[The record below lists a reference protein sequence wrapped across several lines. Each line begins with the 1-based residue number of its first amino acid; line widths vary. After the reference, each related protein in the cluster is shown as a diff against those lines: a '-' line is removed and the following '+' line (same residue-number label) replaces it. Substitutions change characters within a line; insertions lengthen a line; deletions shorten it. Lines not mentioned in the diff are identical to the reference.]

1 MQHKLFPMFLLALCF
16 ALQGVADAQFK
27 TVQQSDRID
36 VMRDGKLV
44 TSYLFRS
51 GTKPV
56 LWPIHGPDG
65 HKMTRSY
72 PMDATIPNEA
82 HDHPHHRGL
91 WMTFGEVDGGDWWAE
106 GKDKGIVAHGKVL
119 SCDSEGSQVSWVAEH
134 QWQKP
139 SAGSPVIHETCRYS
153 VSGDADRTMIDC
165 EYLWKGA
172 DPTASIHFGDT
183 KEGMF
188 AIRVPE
194 TMRGDKP
201 LGEILNSVGDKQ
213 GDAWGKSAR
222 WVDYSGPVRTGGAI
236 RSGIAS

>member
-1 MQHKLFPMFLLALCF
+1 MQHKLFPMFLLALCL

-106 GKDKGIVAHGKVL
+106 GKDKGIVAV
-119 SCDSEGSQVSWVAEH
+119 
-134 QWQKP
+134 
-139 SAGSPVIHETCRYS
+139 
-153 VSGDADRTMIDC
+153 
-165 EYLWKGA
+165 
-172 DPTASIHFGDT
+172 
-183 KEGMF
+183 GMR
-188 AIRVPE
+188 I
-194 TMRGDKP
+194 
-201 LGEILNSVGDKQ
+201 
-213 GDAWGKSAR
+213 
-222 WVDYSGPVRTGGAI
+222 GP
-236 RSGIAS
+236 